1 MSQCS
6 ISLPGSIAA
15 TLVERPTSIEEGFPQ
30 NAPMVYH
37 FGHTQLDKPGSNTGK
52 NNSVLYDEIVSE
64 MAGMVKKRLA
74 ANKKTRTSGI
84 ELSVS
89 VLFWLALDS
98 KKCTFKVGETI
109 KTKLRNILY
118 FIESKLERVLC
129 APKSGLKA

>member
-1 MSQCS
+1 MYHETLWLISNISYLFSDLDMSQCS

-74 ANKKTRTSGI
+74 ANKKTRTSGR
-84 ELSVS
+84 L
-89 VLFWLALDS
+89 
-98 KKCTFKVGETI
+98 
-109 KTKLRNILY
+109 
-118 FIESKLERVLC
+118 
-129 APKSGLKA
+129 

>member
-84 ELSVS
+84 KLSIS
-89 VLFWLALDS
+89 VLFWLS
-98 KKCTFKVGETI
+98 SSRF
-109 KTKLRNILY
+109 
-118 FIESKLERVLC
+118 
-129 APKSGLKA
+129 

>member
-74 ANKKTRTSGI
+74 ANKKTRTSGK
-84 ELSVS
+84 LSVS
-89 VLFWLALDS
+89 VLFCMAVRNRWARGVPAPLLLL
-98 KKCTFKVGETI
+98 KYHKNC
-109 KTKLRNILY
+109 LR
-118 FIESKLERVLC
+118 
-129 APKSGLKA
+129 

>member
-74 ANKKTRTSGI
+74 ANKKTRTSGK
-84 ELSVS
+84 LSFL
-89 VLFWLALDS
+89 VLFCRA
-98 KKCTFKVGETI
+98 V
-109 KTKLRNILY
+109 RNRWARGYLPLY
-118 FIESKLERVLC
+118 FC
-129 APKSGLKA
+129 